1 MRMDITGRV
10 CDRAGAVEELVPEFA
25 PTKYYRSTFIAGSIL
40 HPILKGRDLLVPGV
54 EKPGY

>member
-10 CDRAGAVEELVPEFA
+10 CDRAGAMEELVLEFA
-25 PTKYYRSTFIAGSIL
+25 TTRYYRSTFITGSIL
-40 HPILKGRDLLVPGV
+40 HPILKGQDLLVPGV